1 MKKGVWGMLLLAG
14 VLAAGCSSTGKKDG
28 EEGAY
33 GGGATGGAYGT
44 LGLSAE
50 QLRES
55 QNRTIYFEYDQ
66 SDVPAQYHDLLR
78 AHARFLIDNSG
89 TTVTIEG
96 HADERGSREYNI
108 ALGEGRADAVRR
120 FLQAEGVAGGQ
131 ITTIS
136 YGEERPA
143 DPGSN
148 ESAWSLNRRAV
159 VRY

>member
-1 MKKGVWGMLLLAG
+1 MKKGVWGVLLLAG
-14 VLAAGCSSTGKKDG
+14 VLAGGCSSTGGKRGGEGEDG
-28 EEGAY
+28 M
-33 GGGATGGAYGT
+33 GGATGGAYGA

-50 QLRES
+50 QLREA

-66 SDVPAQYHDLLR
+66 SEVPAQYHDLLR
-78 AHARFLIDNSG
+78 AHARLLLDDGMSV
-89 TTVTIEG
+89 TVEG

-108 ALGEGRADAVRR
+108 ALGERRADAVRR
-120 FLQAEGVAGGQ
+120 FLQAEGVAASQ

-159 VRY
+159 VLY